1 MPTKKNEKPET
12 KTEEK
17 EEGSVIEK
25 GSTPTE
31 DAPKTE
37 DSPTP
42 KVETTGEGETVEI
55 SKDDLKAFM
64 RRMDELEESNKKL
77 LAVAD
82 KGRMFEFT
90 EKERAE
96 QANVPQVKLTRLGS
110 ATGKLVVAWQMTKN
124 ESYVDGNRLIEHQ
137 TIRVFFEDGESQ
149 EMALL
154 DFYRQQNKDTK
165 AKVRGRITND
175 DGSEIL
181 KLEMADGKLIEVPL
195 KFVN

>member
-1 MPTKKNEKPET
+1 MAKNETT
-12 KTEEK
+12 KDTEAKVEEK
-17 EEGSVIEK
+17 ETTTTAPEVKKDSGTTPEVSK
-25 GSTPTE
+25 G
-31 DAPKTE
+31 KG
-37 DSPTP
+37 
-42 KVETTGEGETVEI
+42 VETTGEGETVEV

-77 LAVAD
+77 MAVAD

-96 QANVPQVKLTRLGS
+96 KADTPVVKLTRLGS
-110 ATGKLVVAWQMTKN
+110 ASGKLVVAWKMTKN

-137 TIRVFFEDGESQ
+137 TIQVFFENGESQ
-149 EMALL
+149 DMALL
-154 DFYRQQNKDTK
+154 DFYRQANKDTR
-165 AKVRGRITND
+165 AKVRGRLTND

-181 KLEMADGKLIEVPL
+181 KLEMKDGTIIDVPL